1 MPIMKDYIS
10 DEYSKWKKD
19 FRTNSQTKST
29 NRNVKDLYD
38 IILKDE
44 MRDSDY
50 WFFVGADHFLA
61 FLEQFDNSD
70 FEELVADIPNW
81 TEDQQ
86 YILNECLKARSF
98 NNDNFRQTKAFEYQS
113 YLLPILFSI
122 TNDDQIKNDIFEH
135 AELIEAG
142 TPKDCK
148 LLIEMKTWADR
159 QLVLFQSGQN
169 GYKPADIHHNFLKLA
184 MDKACR

>member
-98 NNDNFRQTKAFEYQS
+98 NNDNFNTKVIYYPFYFLSQMMTRLKMS
-113 YLLPILFSI
+113 FLNTPNLLK
-122 TNDDQIKNDIFEH
+122 QAH
-135 AELIEAG
+135 
-142 TPKDCK
+142 
-148 LLIEMKTWADR
+148 
-159 QLVLFQSGQN
+159 
-169 GYKPADIHHNFLKLA
+169 LKIA
-184 MDKACR
+184 SC

>member
-50 WFFVGADHFLA
+50 WFFVGAEHFLA

-98 NNDNFRQTKAFEYQS
+98 NNDNFMMS
-113 YLLPILFSI
+113 
-122 TNDDQIKNDIFEH
+122 N
-135 AELIEAG
+135 
-142 TPKDCK
+142 
-148 LLIEMKTWADR
+148 
-159 QLVLFQSGQN
+159 
-169 GYKPADIHHNFLKLA
+169 
-184 MDKACR
+184 